1 VIRLKIKKERD
12 DMEQSIESEL
22 NLVES
27 SEERIM
33 ANVQG
38 DMLGIGPSIRGMKL
52 RPIKLSGIA
61 LLQRTGNE
69 VISGK
74 PVEECKNL
82 IIDAC
87 KLVVLQ
93 SVSLREA
100 IKLADNYEELTLRAY
115 ELAETISPSEV
126 EDFQQTVIN
135 LVTQAQETRVEP
147 LPQEGAREELSVH
160 SLGES

>member
-1 VIRLKIKKERD
+1 MD
-12 DMEQSIESEL
+12 NNIESEL
-22 NLVES
+22 NLIES
-27 SEERIM
+27 NEERIM
-33 ANVQG
+33 ANVQS

-74 PVEECKNL
+74 PADQCHNL

-100 IKLADNYEELTLRAY
+100 IKLADNPEELTLRAY

-126 EDFQQTVIN
+126 EEFQDAVIG
-135 LVTQAQETRVEP
+135 LVSESQETRVEP
-147 LPQEGAREELSVH
+147 IPTETAREELTVD
-160 SLGES
+160 SLGE